1 MFIHFTDPKVDNFFK
16 RFIRDYL
23 HYNDLIFCIA
33 GKIIFRLQ
41 QDALRIQNN
50 NDNSLSSINNLD
62 IGYGYVSMH
71 IRRGDFQ
78 YNDLKPTSKEIY
90 ETIINDNILKTNDI
104 IYIATDEK
112 NKSFFNY
119 FVENQQ
125 NNYTIKFLDD
135 YWDDND
141 EYANI
146 DPNYM
151 GMIDTI
157 IASYGREFIGTYC
170 STFTGYIN
178 RLR

>member
-1 MFIHFTDPKVDNFFK
+1 MFIHFTDPKLDNFFK
-16 RFIRDYL
+16 RFIRDFL

-33 GKIIFRLQ
+33 GKIMHRLQ
-41 QDALRIQNN
+41 SDSKQ
-50 NDNSLSSINNLD
+50 SSQHSNI
-62 IGYGYVSMH
+62 GYVSMH

-78 YNDLKPTSKEIY
+78 YSDLKPTSQEIY
-90 ETIINDNILKTNDI
+90 DNIMKDKVLLPNDV

-112 NKSFFNY
+112 NKSVFDY
-119 FVENQQ
+119 FVQQ
-125 NNYTIKFLDD
+125 NHTVKFLDD
-135 YWDDND
+135 YWTKEFKDTV
-141 EYANI
+141 

-157 IASYGREFIGTYC
+157 IASYGREFVGTYC